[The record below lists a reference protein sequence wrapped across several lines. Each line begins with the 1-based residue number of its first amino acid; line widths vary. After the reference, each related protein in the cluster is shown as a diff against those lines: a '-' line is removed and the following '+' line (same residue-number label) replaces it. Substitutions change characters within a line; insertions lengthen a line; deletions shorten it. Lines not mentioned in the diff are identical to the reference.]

1 LKLEGRT
8 FRRARRQQV
17 EKREIPVDG
26 ESWGEEEQQVFS
38 FMWSPCQESDALDL
52 LSGVN
57 MAVEKGTVEKV
68 TEAFSV
74 T

>member
-1 LKLEGRT
+1 
-8 FRRARRQQV
+8 V
-17 EKREIPVDG
+17 DEKWT
-26 ESWGEEEQQVFS
+26 ESPGGEEEQQVFS